1 MQGHHPYQP
10 PQPPPTNRTNQM
22 AIASVIAGALGWVGV
37 PIAASLIAIVCGHM
51 ARQQIRKTGE
61 EGDGLFWLNRLWLL
75 VVGLGSVLLT
85 QRAVA
90 ASLRGEAVKTGK
102 KVEEIEL
109 PFKVLNALTEPKKTA
124 SITLR
129 AAVQDEEEK

>member
-61 EGDGLFWLNRLWLL
+61 EGDGLAILGL
-75 VVGLGSVLLT
+75 VLGYT
-85 QRAVA
+85 HMVA
-90 ASLRGEAVKTGK
+90 ACVVVAVVFAVYGG
-102 KVEEIEL
+102 I
-109 PFKVLNALTEPKKTA
+109 
-124 SITLR
+124 
-129 AAVQDEEEK
+129 AAFLIANGLQS